1 LNSAGRRPVSTAER
15 GRDEAPATD
24 DKRSGDVP
32 MSVNRYRRVKRMQEP
47 GGLRRWKVSALVGGV
62 TLAVLGAGLG
72 VALADTND
80 AATIVCPTVADKLPA
95 VPAQAK
101 AEVDRNLQLLN
112 TQINEANNRLATSAG
127 QGGPNFVQ
135 NAILGPLADKRK
147 STIDRIAIAIGRVDA
162 KPTGLDA
169 LATCALSTGA
179 TPPAGETA
187 GETAAPPAQ
196 EETTAP
202 PADEETTPPADGAAA
217 GKIVCPTVADRLPA
231 VPAQATA
238 AVERNLA
245 LLQTQIN
252 EANNRLVTSAG
263 EGGPNFVQNAILGPL
278 KDKRVATINRIATA
292 IGRNAAR
299 PQGLDALA
307 PCQLT

>member
-1 LNSAGRRPVSTAER
+1 
-15 GRDEAPATD
+15 
-24 DKRSGDVP
+24 
-32 MSVNRYRRVKRMQEP
+32 MSVNRYRRWKRAQEP

-72 VALADTND
+72 VAMAGTND
-80 AATIVCPTVADKLPA
+80 AQTIVCPSVADQLPA
-95 VPAQAK
+95 VPARAK

-127 QGGPNFVQ
+127 QGGANFVQ
-135 NAILGPLADKRK
+135 NAILGPLADKRTA
-147 STIDRIAIAIGRVDA
+147 TIDRIAIAIGRVDA
-162 KPTGLDA
+162 KPTGLDS

-179 TPPAGETA
+179 APPAE
-187 GETAAPPAQ
+187 ETAAPPA

-202 PADEETTPPADGAAA
+202 PADEETTPPADDAAAA
-217 GKIVCPTVADRLPA
+217 GKIVCPAVADKLPA
-231 VPAQATA
+231 VPAQAQA
-238 AVERNLA
+238 EVARNLA
-245 LLQTQIN
+245 LLQTQID

-263 EGGPNFVQNAILGPL
+263 EGGANFVQNAILGPL
-278 KDKRVATINRIATA
+278 EDKRVATINRIATA

-299 PQGLDALA
+299 PAGLDALA